1 MILKQLDLTNF
12 RLYNTLNVQFHPT
25 LNIIV
30 GDNAQGKTSL
40 IESIYVLGLTKSHKT
55 TNDQALIKTG
65 SDFAKIS
72 GLFDLNGQ
80 SVQMDMVVSKQ
91 GKKAKYNQ
99 IEYQRLSDYVGY
111 LGVVMF
117 APEDL
122 DLIKGGPSIRRRFMD
137 LEIGQ
142 LSKAYLAN
150 LGHYKRILKER
161 NEVLKQMQ
169 KKRLH
174 DETLLEVLTDQLIH
188 YAQKIMRERTSF
200 IKKLND
206 KVVEVYQALS
216 NQGEVVKLEY
226 HPSILTDLKK
236 AFEKRKQLDV
246 ISGTTTLGPHR
257 DDCGFYFN
265 EDDPFKDVASQ
276 GQIRTLALS
285 LRLGTID
292 LIVESKGKYPVVLL
306 DDVLSELDSHRQ
318 QNLLGYLNQAAQ
330 IFITTTDLDSV
341 PKSAIKEYA
350 LFEIE
355 QGRIKRSEQNG
366 RKTL

>member
-1 MILKQLDLTNF
+1 MILKHLKLKDF
-12 RLYNTLNVQFHPT
+12 RLYDELDINFHPT
-25 LNIIV
+25 LNIII

-55 TNDQALIKTG
+55 TNDQALIKNG
-65 SDFAKIS
+65 SDFTKIS
-72 GLFDLNGQ
+72 GLFDLNDQGI
-80 SVQMDMVVSKQ
+80 QMDMIISKQ

-122 DLIKGGPSIRRRFMD
+122 DLIKGGPSNRRRFMD

-142 LSKAYLAN
+142 LSKAYLSHLN
-150 LGHYKRILKER
+150 HYKRILKER

-169 KKRLH
+169 KKKIQ
-174 DETLLEVLTDQLIH
+174 DDTLLEVLTDQLIH
-188 YAQKIMRERTSF
+188 YTTKIMRERKQF
-200 IKKLND
+200 IDDINS
-206 KVVEVYQALS
+206 KVRSIYQNLS
-216 NQGEVVKLEY
+216 NQNEQINVVY
-226 HPSILTDLKK
+226 HPSILSDIKQ
-236 AFEKRKQLDV
+236 AFDKRKQLD
-246 ISGTTTLGPHR
+246 IMSGTTTIGPHR

-265 EDDPFKDVASQ
+265 ETDPFKDVASQ

-285 LRLGTID
+285 LRLSTID
-292 LIVESKGKYPVVLL
+292 LMVKVKKKYPVVLL
-306 DDVLSELDSHRQ
+306 DDVLSELDHHRQ
-318 QNLLGYLNQAAQ
+318 KNLLAYLNQASQ

-341 PKSAIKEYA
+341 PKSTLKDYA